1 MVHKRKHCFYYF
13 YAVDTMISV
22 MPAKAPSLYPSQS
35 RLLRALGQRLREARL
50 RRRFTVTQVAE
61 RAAVS
66 RPTLN
71 KVEQGDAAVTM
82 GTYLRVLAV
91 LGLEKDM
98 DLLAA
103 EDPVGRRLQDA
114 ELSVP
119 RRAPK
124 RKKPVDAVEASAS
137 ADGASLGNA
146 PPSFDGEV
154 P

>member
-1 MVHKRKHCFYYF
+1 ML
-13 YAVDTMISV
+13 SV

-35 RLLRALGQRLREARL
+35 RLLHALGLRLREARL
-50 RRRFTVTQVAE
+50 RRRFTVIQVAE

-71 KVEQGDAAVTM
+71 KVEQGDPAVTM

-91 LGLEKDM
+91 LGLENDL

-103 EDPVGRRLQDA
+103 DDPVGRRLQDA

-124 RKKPVDAVEASAS
+124 RKPVVDESESPGDNPHAGTV
-137 ADGASLGNA
+137 
-146 PPSFDGEV
+146 
-154 P
+154 

>member
-1 MVHKRKHCFYYF
+1 ML
-13 YAVDTMISV
+13 SV
-22 MPAKAPSLYPSQS
+22 MPAKAPALYPAQS

-91 LGLEKDM
+91 LGLENDVG
-98 DLLAA
+98 LLAA

-114 ELSVP
+114 ELGVP
-119 RRAPK
+119 RRAP
-124 RKKPVDAVEASAS
+124 RRRAPAYGVEATGSNKESEAGDTSSPIEGDAS
-137 ADGASLGNA
+137 
-146 PPSFDGEV
+146 
-154 P
+154 

>member
-1 MVHKRKHCFYYF
+1 MLTF
-13 YAVDTMISV
+13 
-22 MPAKAPSLYPSQS
+22 MPAKAPPLYPAQA
-35 RLLRALGQRLREARL
+35 RLLRSLGLRLREARL

-61 RAAVS
+61 RASVS

-91 LGLEKDM
+91 LSLDKDL

-103 EDPVGRRLQDA
+103 DDLVGRRLQDA
-114 ELSVP
+114 ELGVP

-124 RKKPVDAVEASAS
+124 RKPVIDTHSEETSDPKAGLGTPVSPTIPKE
-137 ADGASLGNA
+137 DGTL
-146 PPSFDGEV
+146 
-154 P
+154 